1 MISTDH
7 PKIYPCVSDVIS
19 HLPVLC
25 EESKVPY
32 VFVPA
37 RADLGAAIGSNTYVY
52 CVGIVYMCVRVC
64 VCVMIVCV
72 CVWVPSMCAC
82 VRVCVSWLYVCV
94 STECVCMCVR
104 SCVLWF
110 LCVKCVCL
118 CLFLYRYVL
127 CVSAWVYWENYM
139 LRPSKTNPTC
149 CYFAPND
156 FKSLWTVSGGGAGHF
171 LPDVVAKIY
180 PGISNIWTKWQC

>member
-82 VRVCVSWLYVCV
+82 VCVSVCVCHD
-94 STECVCMCVR
+94 CMCVWVP
-104 SCVLWF
+104 SV
-110 LCVKCVCL
+110 CVCVFVRVYFGFYVWSVFVCVFFCIGMYSVCPL
-118 CLFLYRYVL
+118 GFIEKIICYDPRKQTQHVVILPQMILKVCEPCLGEGQATFCL
-127 CVSAWVYWENYM
+127 
-139 LRPSKTNPTC
+139 T
-149 CYFAPND
+149 
-156 FKSLWTVSGGGAGHF
+156 
-171 LPDVVAKIY
+171 
-180 PGISNIWTKWQC
+180 

>member
-72 CVWVPSMCAC
+72 CEY
-82 VRVCVSWLYVCV
+82 RVCVYVCSFV
-94 STECVCMCVR
+94 CTVYFGFYVWSVFVCVFFCIGMY
-104 SCVLWF
+104 S
-110 LCVKCVCL
+110 VCPL
-118 CLFLYRYVL
+118 GFIEKIICYDPRKQTQHVVILPQMILKVCEPCLGEGQATFCL
-127 CVSAWVYWENYM
+127 
-139 LRPSKTNPTC
+139 T
-149 CYFAPND
+149 
-156 FKSLWTVSGGGAGHF
+156 
-171 LPDVVAKIY
+171 
-180 PGISNIWTKWQC
+180 